1 MNAIS
6 SWSIRNPVPTIVLFL
21 SLSVAGV
28 YGFMQLRTN
37 NMPDIDLPTVTVTV
51 AQPGAAPSEMEV
63 QVSRV
68 IENAV
73 ATLEGVDD
81 VSTSISEG
89 SSVTTVEFT
98 LGTDPETATSDVRNA
113 VSGVQSSLPAAAQ
126 APVVA
131 KVNATGNSVLTFVV
145 EAPTMSPDAL
155 SWYIDNDVA
164 KVLLGIDGVS
174 KITRSGGVDRVIR
187 VELDPDR
194 LAALGISAGD
204 VSQTLASNN
213 VNQPG
218 GRANIGGQEQS
229 VRTLASATTVEALAD
244 TRIALNG
251 AGDVRLSDLGTVVD
265 SWEKPRQA
273 AFLDGR
279 QVVAFNVYRSV
290 GSSEIDVVKA
300 ARAAIA
306 DMGAR
311 TTTAKF
317 TEVTS
322 SSGFVQESYDAALE
336 ALWLGALL
344 AIGVVWLFLRDI
356 RATLVSAVAMP
367 LSLIPTFAVMAAFDI
382 SLNNITLLA
391 LSLVVGIL
399 VDDAIVEIENIVRH
413 MRQTGISA
421 YQAAIEAADEIG
433 LAVVAT
439 TATIVAVFLPVAF
452 MPGIPGKFFF
462 SFAVAVC
469 VSVLFSL
476 LVARMLTP
484 LMGAYL
490 VRAGG
495 HDEDDTPAWVPTYLW
510 LLRKALDHRWI
521 TLLAGIAFFAGSMML
536 ATRLPTEFMAAAD
549 RGRSMIS
556 VELQPGSTI
565 EQTTAAVQDITKRL
579 EKEQPAVDSVFA
591 TIGTAASSGRGPNQ
605 GSSSAEV
612 RTATVTVNLK
622 PLTERTMSQQQFE
635 AEASPKLNG
644 VPGARIQFGADG
656 FSGAKV
662 SITLVGD
669 NGQAL
674 EKASDAL
681 IDGMKSV
688 PGLINPTSTAA
699 TTKPELIVRPDS
711 AKAAELGVTPT
722 EIAATVKIATIGDT
736 DTSLAKFSLGDR
748 QVSIVVTLPDGAIDD
763 PAKLAI
769 LPLTGSK
776 GTVPLGAVAAIG
788 FDAGP
793 NSITR
798 VDRSRSATV
807 EADLSGLTLGQAT
820 SAIRALPAMQNLP
833 AGVHELARGD
843 AQRMQELF
851 SGFATAIAAG
861 IILMYLTLVLLF
873 RSFVQPVTILVALP
887 LSVGGALGF
896 LLVTGKALGISP
908 LIGILM
914 LMGIAAKN
922 SILLVEYAL
931 VAEKERGMS
940 RCEALLDAAR
950 KRARP
955 IVMTSIAMG
964 AGMLPIA
971 LGIGADAETRAPMA
985 IAVIGGLISS
995 TLLSLVY
1002 VPVVYTFMDDVQR
1015 FFARHLG
1022 KLLVEGPRTDRR
1034 AVTAIPGKVSDNAHP
1049 V

>member
-21 SLSVAGV
+21 SLTIAGLW
-28 YGFMQLRTN
+28 GFSHLRTN

-51 AQPGAAPSEMEV
+51 SQPGAAPSEMEV
-63 QVSRV
+63 QVARV
-68 IENAV
+68 IENTV

-81 VSTSISEG
+81 VSTSIGEG

-98 LGTDPETATSDVRNA
+98 LGTDPETATNDVRNA
-113 VSGVQSSLPAAAQ
+113 VSQVQSSLPAAAE

-145 EAPTMSPDAL
+145 EAPTLSPDAL

-164 KVLLGIDGVS
+164 KVLLGVDGVS
-174 KITRSGGVDRVIR
+174 KVTRSGGVDRVIR
-187 VELDPDR
+187 VALDPDR

-218 GRANIGGQEQS
+218 GRTTIGGQEQS

-244 TRIALNG
+244 TRIALGG
-251 AGDVRLSDLGTVVD
+251 AGDVRLRDLGTVTD

-273 AFLDGR
+273 AYFDGR
-279 QVVAFNVYRSV
+279 QVVAFNIYRSV

-306 DMGAR
+306 QMGVG
-311 TTTAKF
+311 TTIAKF

-344 AIGVVWLFLRDI
+344 AVGVVWLFLRDI

-367 LSLIPTFAVMAAFDI
+367 LSLIPTFAVMVAFDI

-413 MRQTGISA
+413 MRQTGASA

-439 TATIVAVFLPVAF
+439 TATIVAVFVPVAF

-495 HDEDDTPAWVPTYLW
+495 HDEDDMPRWVPTYLW

-521 TLLAGIAFFAGSMML
+521 TLAAGITFFAGSMLL
-536 ATRLPTEFMAAAD
+536 ATKLPTEFMAAAD

-565 EQTTAAVQDITKRL
+565 EQTTAVMQDITSRL
-579 EKEQPAVDSVFA
+579 KDEPAVDSIFA
-591 TIGTAASSGRGPNQ
+591 TIGTAASSGGGPNQ

-612 RTATVTVNLK
+612 RTANITVNLK
-622 PLTERTMSQQQFE
+622 PRAERAMSQQQFE
-635 AEASPKLNG
+635 AEASPKLNE

-656 FSGAKV
+656 FAGAKV
-662 SITLVGD
+662 AITLVADDGA
-669 NGQAL
+669 AL
-674 EKASDAL
+674 EKASTAL
-681 IDGMKSV
+681 IEQMKTV
-688 PGLINPTSTAA
+688 PGLINPKSTAA

-711 AKAAELGVTPT
+711 ARAAALGVTPT
-722 EIAATVKIATIGDT
+722 EIASTVKIATIGDT
-736 DTSLAKFSLGDR
+736 DTSLAKFNLGDR
-748 QVSIVVTLPDGAIDD
+748 QVSIMVTLPDGAIDD
-763 PAKLAI
+763 PAKLAV

-776 GTVPLGAVAAIG
+776 GTVPLGAVADIG
-788 FDAGP
+788 FNAGP

-798 VDRSRSATV
+798 VGRSRSATI

-820 SAIRALPAMQNLP
+820 SAIRALPVMRDLP
-833 AGVHELARGD
+833 VGVHELSRGD
-843 AQRMQELF
+843 AARMQELF

-861 IILMYLTLVLLF
+861 ILLMYLTLVLLF
-873 RSFVQPVTILVALP
+873 RGFVQPVTILVALP

-896 LLVTGKALGISP
+896 MLITGKALGISP

-931 VAEKERGMS
+931 VAEKERRMS
-940 RCEALLDAAR
+940 RFEALLDAAR

-964 AGMLPIA
+964 VGMLPIA

-995 TLLSLVY
+995 TVLSLVY
-1002 VPVVYTFMDDVQR
+1002 VPVVYTFMDDLQR
-1015 FFARHLG
+1015 FLGRHLSR
-1022 KLLVEGPRTDRR
+1022 LLVERSDADRQ
-1034 AVTAIPGKVSDNAHP
+1034 AATATPAKDPDHAYP

>member
-21 SLSVAGV
+21 SLTIAGL
-28 YGFMQLRTN
+28 YGFMHLRTN

-51 AQPGAAPSEMEV
+51 SQPGAAPSEMEV
-63 QVSRV
+63 QVAQV

-73 ATLEGVDD
+73 ASLDGVDD
-81 VSTSISEG
+81 VSTSLSEG
-89 SSVTTVEFT
+89 SSVTTVEFK
-98 LGTDPETATSDVRNA
+98 LGTDPETAANDVRNA
-113 VSGVQSSLPAAAQ
+113 VSGVEASLPAAAQ
-126 APVVA
+126 SPVVA
-131 KVNATGNSVLTFVV
+131 KVNATGNSVLTYVV
-145 EAPTMSPDAL
+145 EAPTMSPDTL

-164 KVLLGIDGVS
+164 KAMLGVDGVS

-194 LAALGISAGD
+194 LAALGISAGN
-204 VSQTLASNN
+204 VSQTLAANN

-218 GRANIGGQEQS
+218 GRTTIGGQEQS
-229 VRTLASATTVEALAD
+229 VRTLASAATVEALAD
-244 TRIALNG
+244 TRIALTG
-251 AGDVRLSDLGTVVD
+251 AGDVKLSDLGKVVD
-265 SWEKPRQA
+265 SWEKPRQTA
-273 AFLDGR
+273 YLDGR

-300 ARAAIA
+300 ARAAI
-306 DMGAR
+306 DEMGAR
-311 TTTAKF
+311 TSTVKF

-344 AIGVVWLFLRDI
+344 AVGVVWLFLRDI

-413 MRQTGISA
+413 MRQTGASA

-495 HDEDDTPAWVPTYLW
+495 HSEEDMPAWVPSYLW
-510 LLRKALDHRWI
+510 LLRTALRHRWV
-521 TLLAGIAFFAGSMML
+521 TLLAGIAFFAFSMLL
-536 ATRLPTEFMAAAD
+536 ATKLPTEFMAATD

-565 EQTTAAVQDITKRL
+565 EQTTDVVQDITRRL
-579 EKEQPAVDSVFA
+579 AGEPAVDSIFA
-591 TIGTAASSGRGPNQ
+591 TIGTAAASGGGPNR
-605 GSSSAEV
+605 GSTSAEV
-612 RTATVTVNLK
+612 RSANVTVNLK
-622 PLTERTMSQQQFE
+622 PRGERAQSQQQFE
-635 AEASPKLNG
+635 AATSPRLNDI
-644 VPGARIQFGADG
+644 PGARIQFGADG
-656 FSGAKV
+656 FAGAKV
-662 SITLVGD
+662 AITLIGD
-669 NGQAL
+669 NGDAL
-674 EKASDAL
+674 QRASDAL
-681 IDGMKSV
+681 IDQMKSV

-711 AKAAELGVTPT
+711 ARAAALGVTPT
-722 EIAATVKIATIGDT
+722 DIAATVKIATIGDT
-736 DTSLAKFSLGDR
+736 DTSLAKFNLGDR
-748 QVSIVVTLPDGAIDD
+748 QVSVVVTLPDGAIDD
-763 PAKLAI
+763 PAKLAV
-769 LPLTGSK
+769 LPLAGSK
-776 GTVPLGAVAAIG
+776 GTVPLGAVADIG
-788 FDAGP
+788 FSAGP

-798 VDRSRSATV
+798 VERSRSATV
-807 EADLSGLTLGQAT
+807 EADLSGLTLGEAT
-820 SAIRALPAMQNLP
+820 TAIRALPIIQALP

-851 SGFATAIAAG
+851 TGFATAIVAG
-861 IILMYLTLVLLF
+861 ILLMYLTLVLLF

-896 LLVTGKALGISP
+896 MLITGKALGMSP

-931 VAEKERGMS
+931 VAEKERRMS
-940 RCEALLDAAR
+940 RFEALLDAAR

-985 IAVIGGLISS
+985 IAVIGGLVSS
-995 TLLSLVY
+995 TVLSLVY
-1002 VPVVYTFMDDVQR
+1002 VPVVYTFMDDIQR
-1015 FFARHLG
+1015 FLG
-1022 KLLVEGPRTDRR
+1022 RYLGRLLVERTDAGTQAANTTPVRD
-1034 AVTAIPGKVSDNAHP
+1034 PGHAHP
-1049 V
+1049 A

>member
-21 SLSVAGV
+21 SLTIAGL

-51 AQPGAAPSEMEV
+51 SQPGAAPSEMEV
-63 QVSRV
+63 QVARV
-68 IENAV
+68 IENTV

-98 LGTDPETATSDVRNA
+98 LGTDPETAANDVRNA
-113 VSGVQSSLPAAAQ
+113 VSEVQSSLPAAAES
-126 APVVA
+126 PVVA
-131 KVNATGNSVLTFVV
+131 KVNATGNSVLTYVV
-145 EAPTMSPDAL
+145 EAPAMSPDAL

-164 KVLLGIDGVS
+164 KALLGVDGVS

-218 GRANIGGQEQS
+218 GRTTVGGQEQS
-229 VRTLASATTVEALAD
+229 VRTLASAGTVEALAD
-244 TRIALNG
+244 TRIALSG
-251 AGDVRLSDLGTVVD
+251 AGDVKLSDLGRVVD

-273 AFLDGR
+273 AYLDGR

-306 DMGAR
+306 RMGAR
-311 TTTAKF
+311 TSAAKF

-344 AIGVVWLFLRDI
+344 AVGVVWLFLRDI

-367 LSLIPTFAVMAAFDI
+367 LSLIPTFAVMAAFNI

-413 MRQTGISA
+413 MRQTGASA
-421 YQAAIEAADEIG
+421 YRAAIEAADEIG

-495 HDEDDTPAWVPTYLW
+495 HSEDDMPAWVPTYLK

-521 TLLAGIAFFAGSMML
+521 TLAAGIAFFAFSMFL
-536 ATRLPTEFMAAAD
+536 ATKLPTEFMAATD

-565 EQTTAAVQDITKRL
+565 EQTSAVVLDITKRL
-579 EKEQPAVDSVFA
+579 KGEPAVDSVFA
-591 TIGTAASSGRGPNQ
+591 TIGTAASSGGGPNR
-605 GSSSAEV
+605 GSTSAEV
-612 RTATVTVNLK
+612 RRANVTVNLK
-622 PLTERTMSQQQFE
+622 PRGERSISQQQFE
-635 AEASPKLNG
+635 AQASPKLNDI
-644 VPGARIQFGADG
+644 PSARIQFGADG
-656 FSGAKV
+656 FAGAKV
-662 SITLVGD
+662 AITLVGD
-669 NGQAL
+669 DGRAL

-681 IDGMKSV
+681 IEQMKSV

-711 AKAAELGVTPT
+711 ARAAALGVTPT
-722 EIAATVKIATIGDT
+722 EIASTVKIATIGDT
-736 DTSLAKFSLGDR
+736 DTSLAKFNLGDR
-748 QVSIVVTLPDGAIDD
+748 QVSVVVTLPDGAIDE
-763 PAKLAI
+763 PAKLAV
-769 LPLTGSK
+769 LPLVGGK
-776 GTVPLGAVAAIG
+776 GTVPLGAVADIG
-788 FDAGP
+788 FNAGP

-798 VDRSRSATV
+798 VERSRSATI

-820 SAIRALPAMQNLP
+820 SAIRALPVMRDLP
-833 AGVHELARGD
+833 AGVQELSRGD
-843 AQRMQELF
+843 AARMQELF

-861 IILMYLTLVLLF
+861 ILLMYLTLVLLF
-873 RSFVQPVTILVALP
+873 RGFVQPVTILVALP
-887 LSVGGALGF
+887 LSIGGALGF
-896 LLVTGKALGISP
+896 MLIAGKALGISP

-931 VAEKERGMS
+931 VAQKERGMS
-940 RCEALLDAAR
+940 RFEALLDAAR

-964 AGMLPIA
+964 VGMLPIA

-995 TLLSLVY
+995 TVLSLVY
-1002 VPVVYTFMDDVQR
+1002 VPVVYTFMDDMQR
-1015 FFARHLG
+1015 FLGRHLG
-1022 KLLVEGPRTDRR
+1022 RLLVERSDADRQ
-1034 AVTAIPGKVSDNAHP
+1034 AATATPAKDPDHAYP

>member
-21 SLSVAGV
+21 SLTIAGL

-51 AQPGAAPSEMEV
+51 SQPGAAPSEMEV
-63 QVSRV
+63 QVARV

-98 LGTDPETATSDVRNA
+98 LGIDPETAANDVRNA
-113 VSGVQSSLPAAAQ
+113 VSEVQSSLPAAAQ
-126 APVVA
+126 SPVVA
-131 KVNATGNSVLTFVV
+131 KMNATGNSVLTYVV
-145 EAPTMSPDAL
+145 EAPSMSPDAL

-164 KVLLGIDGVS
+164 KALLGVDGVS

-218 GRANIGGQEQS
+218 GRTSVGGQEQS
-229 VRTLASATTVEALAD
+229 VRTLASAGSVEALAD
-244 TRIALNG
+244 TDIALNG
-251 AGDVRLSDLGTVVD
+251 AGGVKLSDLGSVVD

-273 AFLDGR
+273 AYLDGR

-306 DMGAR
+306 DIGAK
-311 TTTAKF
+311 TDTAKF

-322 SSGFVQESYDAALE
+322 SSGFVQESYDAAFE

-413 MRQTGISA
+413 MRQTGASA
-421 YQAAIEAADEIG
+421 YHAAIEAADEIG

-439 TATIVAVFLPVAF
+439 TATIIAVFLPVAF

-495 HDEDDTPAWVPTYLW
+495 HSEDDLPAWVPTYLW

-521 TLLAGIAFFAGSMML
+521 TLVAGIAFFAGSIGL
-536 ATRLPTEFMAAAD
+536 ATKLPTEFMAATD

-565 EQTTAAVQDITKRL
+565 EQTTAVVQDITRRL
-579 EKEQPAVDSVFA
+579 KAEPAVDSIFA
-591 TIGTAASSGRGPNQ
+591 TIGTAASSGGGPNR
-605 GSSSAEV
+605 GSTSAEV
-612 RTATVTVNLK
+612 RSANVTVNLK
-622 PLTERTMSQQQFE
+622 PRGERSVSQQQFE
-635 AEASPKLNG
+635 AEASPKLNDI
-644 VPGARIQFGADG
+644 PGGRIQFGADG
-656 FSGAKV
+656 FAGAKV
-662 SITLVGD
+662 AITLVGD
-669 NGQAL
+669 DGEAL
-674 EKASDAL
+674 QKASDAL
-681 IDGMKSV
+681 VDGMKSV
-688 PGLINPTSTAA
+688 PGLINPKSTAA

-711 AKAAELGVTPT
+711 ARAAELGVTPT

-736 DTSLAKFSLGDR
+736 DTSLAKFNLGDR
-748 QVSIVVTLPDGAIDD
+748 QVAIVVTLPDGAIDD
-763 PAKLAI
+763 PAKLAV
-769 LPLTGSK
+769 LPLIGSK
-776 GTVPLGAVAAIG
+776 GTVPLGAVADIG
-788 FDAGP
+788 FNAGP

-798 VDRSRSATV
+798 VGRSRSATV
-807 EADLSGLTLGQAT
+807 EADLSGLTLGQGTA
-820 SAIRALPAMQNLP
+820 SIHALPAMRNLP
-833 AGVHELARGD
+833 AGVQELARGD

-861 IILMYLTLVLLF
+861 ILLMYLTLVLLF
-873 RSFVQPVTILVALP
+873 RGFVQPVTILVALP
-887 LSVGGALGF
+887 LSIGGALGF
-896 LLVTGKALGISP
+896 MLMTGKALGISP

-940 RCEALLDAAR
+940 RLDALLDAAR

-995 TLLSLVY
+995 TVLSLVY
-1002 VPVVYTFMDDVQR
+1002 VPVVYTFMDDIQR
-1015 FFARHLG
+1015 FLGRHLAR
-1022 KLLVEGPRTDRR
+1022 LLVERSDPDSQ
-1034 AVTAIPGKVSDNAHP
+1034 TATATPAKDHPGHVYP

>member
-21 SLSVAGV
+21 SLTIAGL

-51 AQPGAAPSEMEV
+51 SQPGAAPSEMEV
-63 QVSRV
+63 QVARV
-68 IENAV
+68 VENAV

-98 LGTDPETATSDVRNA
+98 LGIDPETAANDVRNA
-113 VSGVQSSLPAAAQ
+113 VSEVQSSLPAAAQ
-126 APVVA
+126 SPVVA
-131 KVNATGNSVLTFVV
+131 KMSATGNSVLTYVV
-145 EAPTMSPDAL
+145 EAPSMSPDAL
-155 SWYIDNDVA
+155 SWYVDNDVA
-164 KVLLGIDGVS
+164 KALLGVDGVS

-194 LAALGISAGD
+194 LASLGISAGD

-213 VNQPG
+213 VNLPG
-218 GRANIGGQEQS
+218 GRTSVGGQEQS
-229 VRTLASATTVEALAD
+229 VRTLASAGTVEALAD
-244 TRIALNG
+244 TRIALSG
-251 AGDVRLSDLGTVVD
+251 AGGVKLSDLGRVVD

-273 AFLDGR
+273 AYLDGR

-306 DMGAR
+306 GIGAK
-311 TTTAKF
+311 TDTAKF

-322 SSGFVQESYDAALE
+322 SSSFVQESYDAAFE

-367 LSLIPTFAVMAAFDI
+367 LSLTPTFAVMAAFDI

-413 MRQTGISA
+413 MRQTGASA

-469 VSVLFSL
+469 VSVMFSL

-495 HDEDDTPAWVPTYLW
+495 HSEDDLPGWVPTYLW

-521 TLLAGIAFFAGSMML
+521 TLVAGIAFFAGSIGL
-536 ATRLPTEFMAAAD
+536 ATKLPTEFMAATD

-565 EQTTAAVQDITKRL
+565 EQTTAVVQDITKRL
-579 EKEQPAVDSVFA
+579 KDEPAVDSIFA
-591 TIGTAASSGRGPNQ
+591 TIGTAAASGGGPNR
-605 GSSSAEV
+605 GSTSAEV
-612 RTATVTVNLK
+612 RTANVTVNLK
-622 PLTERTMSQQQFE
+622 PRGERSVSQQQFE
-635 AEASPKLNG
+635 AEAFPKLNDI
-644 VPGARIQFGADG
+644 PGARIQFGADG
-656 FSGAKV
+656 FAGAKV
-662 SITLVGD
+662 AITLVGD
-669 NGQAL
+669 DGEAL
-674 EKASDAL
+674 QKASDAL
-681 IDGMKSV
+681 IDDMKSV
-688 PGLINPTSTAA
+688 PGLINPKSTAA

-711 AKAAELGVTPT
+711 ARAAELGVTPT

-736 DTSLAKFSLGDR
+736 DTSLAKFNLGDR
-748 QVSIVVTLPDGAIDD
+748 QVAIVVTLPDGAIDD
-763 PAKLAI
+763 PAKLAV
-769 LPLTGSK
+769 LPLIGSK
-776 GTVPLGAVAAIG
+776 GTVPLGAVADIG
-788 FDAGP
+788 FNAGP

-798 VDRSRSATV
+798 VGRSRSATV

-820 SAIRALPAMQNLP
+820 EAIHALPAMRNLP
-833 AGVHELARGD
+833 AGVQELARGD

-861 IILMYLTLVLLF
+861 ILLMYLTLVLLF
-873 RSFVQPVTILVALP
+873 RGFVQPVTILVALP
-887 LSVGGALGF
+887 LSIGGALGF
-896 LLVTGKALGISP
+896 MLVTGKALGISP

-931 VAEKERGMS
+931 VAQKERGMG
-940 RCEALLDAAR
+940 RFDALLDAAR

-995 TLLSLVY
+995 TVLSLVY

-1015 FFARHLG
+1015 FLGRHLAR
-1022 KLLVEGPRTDRR
+1022 LLVKRSDLDSP
-1034 AVTAIPGKVSDNAHP
+1034 TASATPAKDQPGHVYP
-1049 V
+1049 L

>member
-21 SLSVAGV
+21 SLTIAGL

-51 AQPGAAPSEMEV
+51 TQTGAAPSEMEV
-63 QVSRV
+63 QVAQV

-73 ATLEGVDD
+73 ASLDD
-81 VSTSISEG
+81 VSTALNEG
-89 SSVTTVEFT
+89 SSVTSVEFT
-98 LGTDPETATSDVRNA
+98 LDTDPETATNDVRNA
-113 VSGVQSSLPAAAQ
+113 VSSVQSSLPAAATT
-126 APVVA
+126 PVVT
-131 KVNATGNSVLTFVV
+131 KVNASGNSVLTYVV
-145 EAPTMSPDAL
+145 EAPAMSPDAL

-164 KVLLGIDGVS
+164 KAMLGVDGVS

-204 VSQTLASNN
+204 VSQTLAAIN

-218 GRANIGGQEQS
+218 GRTTIGSQEQS
-229 VRTLASATTVEALAD
+229 VRTLASAQTVEALAD
-244 TRIALNG
+244 THIALAG
-251 AGDVRLSDLGTVVD
+251 AGDVKLSDLGTVVD

-273 AFLDGR
+273 AYLDGK
-279 QVVAFNVYRSV
+279 QVVAFNIYRSV
-290 GSSEIDVVKA
+290 CSSEIDVVKA
-300 ARAAIA
+300 ARGAIA
-306 DMGAR
+306 EMGTKTVA
-311 TTTAKF
+311 AKF

-322 SSGFVQESYDAALE
+322 SSGFVQESYDAAFE

-413 MRQTGISA
+413 MRQTGASA

-495 HDEDDTPAWVPTYLW
+495 HSEEDTPAWVPTYLW
-510 LLRKALDHRWI
+510 LLRMSLDHRWI
-521 TLLAGIAFFAGSMML
+521 TLVAGIAFFAGSMAL
-536 ATRLPTEFMAAAD
+536 ATQLPTEFMAATD

-565 EQTTAAVQDITKRL
+565 EQTTAVVQDITRRL
-579 EKEQPAVDSVFA
+579 EGEPAVDSIFA
-591 TIGTAASSGRGPNQ
+591 TIGTAAESGGGPTRG
-605 GSSSAEV
+605 STSAEV
-612 RTATVTVNLK
+612 RSANVTVNLK
-622 PLTERTMSQQQFE
+622 PRDERTVSQQEFE
-635 AEASPKLNG
+635 AAVSPKLNDIA
-644 VPGARIQFGADG
+644 GARIQFGADG

-669 NGQAL
+669 NGDAL
-674 EKASDAL
+674 QQTSDAL
-681 IDGMKSV
+681 IDQMKSV
-688 PGLINPTSTAA
+688 PGLSNPTSTAA

-711 AKAAELGVTPT
+711 AKAAELGITPT
-722 EIAATVKIATIGDT
+722 EIAETVKIATVGDT
-736 DTSLAKFSLGDR
+736 DTSLPKFNLGDR

-763 PAKLAI
+763 PSKLAI

-776 GTVPLGAVAAIG
+776 GTVPLAAIADIS
-788 FDAGP
+788 FSAGP
-793 NSITR
+793 NSIAR

-807 EADLSGLTLGQAT
+807 EADLSGITLGEAT
-820 SAIRALPAMQNLP
+820 TAIRALPAMQNLP
-833 AGVHELARGD
+833 EGVHELARGD
-843 AQRMQELF
+843 AARMQELF

-861 IILMYLTLVLLF
+861 ILLMYLTLVLLF

-896 LLVTGKALGISP
+896 MLITGKALGISP
-908 LIGILM
+908 LIGLLM

-931 VAEKERGMS
+931 IAERERGMS
-940 RCEALLDAAR
+940 RFEALIDAAR

-985 IAVIGGLISS
+985 IAVIGGLLSS
-995 TLLSLVY
+995 TVLSLIY
-1002 VPVVYTFMDDVQR
+1002 VPVVYTFMDDIQR
-1015 FFARHLG
+1015 LLSRHLR
-1022 KLLVEGPRTDRR
+1022 KLLVERSDAEAATELPSARTE
-1034 AVTAIPGKVSDNAHP
+1034 KV
-1049 V
+1049 

>member
-21 SLSVAGV
+21 SLTIAGL

-51 AQPGAAPSEMEV
+51 SQSGAAPSEMEV
-63 QVSRV
+63 QVARV
-68 IENAV
+68 IENTV
-73 ATLEGVDD
+73 ASLEGVDD

-89 SSVTTVEFT
+89 SSTTTIQFT
-98 LGTDPETATSDVRNA
+98 LDTDPETATNDVRNA
-113 VSGVQSSLPAAAQ
+113 VSTVQSSLPAGATE
-126 APVVA
+126 PVVS
-131 KVNATGNSVLTFVV
+131 KVNASGSSVLTLVV
-145 EAPTMSPDAL
+145 DAPAMSPDAL
-155 SWYIDNDVA
+155 SWYVDNDVA
-164 KVLLGIDGVS
+164 KALLGVDGVS

-204 VSQTLASNN
+204 VSQTLASIN

-218 GRANIGGQEQS
+218 GRTTVGSQEQS
-229 VRTLASATTVEALAD
+229 VRTLGSVSTVEALAD
-244 TRIALNG
+244 TRIPLTTGGN
-251 AGDVRLSDLGTVVD
+251 VRLADLGKVTD

-273 AFLDGR
+273 AYLGGKE
-279 QVVAFNVYRSV
+279 VVAFNIYRSV
-290 GSSEIDVVKA
+290 GSSEVDVVKA
-300 ARAAIA
+300 ARASIA
-306 DMGAR
+306 EIGSANPSV
-311 TTTAKF
+311 KF

-322 SSGFVQESYDAALE
+322 SSDFVLESYDAAFE

-344 AIGVVWLFLRDI
+344 AVGVVWLFLRDI

-367 LSLIPTFAVMAAFDI
+367 LSLIPTFAVMALFDI

-413 MRQTGISA
+413 MRETGQSA
-421 YQAAIEAADEIG
+421 YQAALEAADEIG

-452 MPGIPGKFFF
+452 MPGIPGKIFF

-476 LVARMLTP
+476 LVARTLTP

-495 HDEDDTPAWVPTYLW
+495 HSEDDTPAWVPTYIW
-510 LLRKALDHRWI
+510 LLRAALSHRWI
-521 TLLAGIAFFAGSMML
+521 TLIAGIAFFVGSMSL
-536 ATRLPTEFMAAAD
+536 ATQLPTEFMAATD

-565 EQTTAAVQDITKRL
+565 EQTTAVVKEITKRL
-579 EKEQPAVDSVFA
+579 ESEPAIESIFA
-591 TIGTAASSGRGPNQ
+591 TVGTAAESGGGPNRS
-605 GSSSAEV
+605 SSSAEV
-612 RTATVTVNLK
+612 RSANVTVNLK
-622 PLTERTMSQQQFE
+622 PRDERNVSQQQFE
-635 AEASPKLNG
+635 AEASPKLNDI
-644 VPGARIQFGADG
+644 PGARIQFGADG
-656 FSGAKV
+656 SSGAKV

-669 NGQAL
+669 NGDVLQ
-674 EKASDAL
+674 KTSDTL
-681 IDGMKSV
+681 IDQMKSV
-688 PGLINPTSTAA
+688 PGLMNPTSTAA
-699 TTKPELIVRPDS
+699 ATKPELIVRPDD
-711 AKAAELGVTPT
+711 ARIAELGITAT
-722 EIAATVKIATIGDT
+722 EIAQTVKIATIGDT
-736 DTSLAKFSLGDR
+736 DTSLPKFNLGDR

-763 PAKLAI
+763 PAKLAM
-769 LPLTGSK
+769 LPLTGTK
-776 GTVPLGAVAAIG
+776 GSVPLGSVADIS
-788 FDAGP
+788 FNAGP

-798 VDRSRSATV
+798 VDRSRSATI
-807 EADLSGLTLGQAT
+807 EADLSGITLGEAT
-820 SAIRALPAMQNLP
+820 TAIRALPVMQSLP
-833 AGVHELARGD
+833 EGIHELARGD
-843 AQRMQELF
+843 AARMQELF
-851 SGFATAIAAG
+851 TGFATAIVAG
-861 IILMYLTLVLLF
+861 ILLMYLTLVLLF

-896 LLVTGKALGISP
+896 LLIAGKALGLSA
-908 LIGILM
+908 LIGLLM

-931 VAEKERGMS
+931 IAEKERGMN
-940 RCEALLDAAR
+940 RIEALLDAAR

-985 IAVIGGLISS
+985 IAVVGGLLSS
-995 TLLSLVY
+995 TVLSLVY
-1002 VPVVYTFMDDVQR
+1002 VPVVYTFMDDIQR
-1015 FFARHLG
+1015 FLGRHLG
-1022 KLLVEGPRTDRR
+1022 KLLVEK
-1034 AVTAIPGKVSDNAHP
+1034 PGEP
-1049 V
+1049 VEGHS

>member
-63 QVSRV
+63 QVARV

-98 LGTDPETATSDVRNA
+98 LGTDPETATNDVRNA

-126 APVVA
+126 TPVVA

-164 KVLLGIDGVS
+164 KVLLGVDGVS

-218 GRANIGGQEQS
+218 GRANIGRQEQS
-229 VRTLASATTVEALAD
+229 VRTLASAMTIEALAD
-244 TRIALNG
+244 TRIALSG
-251 AGDVRLSDLGTVVD
+251 AGNVKLSDLGTVVD

-273 AFLDGR
+273 AYLDGR

-306 DMGAR
+306 DTGAK
-311 TTTAKF
+311 TTAAKF

-322 SSGFVQESYDAALE
+322 SSGFVQESYDAAFE

-413 MRQTGISA
+413 MRQTGVSA

-495 HDEDDTPAWVPTYLW
+495 HDEDDLPAWVPTYLW
-510 LLRKALDHRWI
+510 LLRKALHYRWI
-521 TLLAGIAFFAGSMML
+521 TLLAGIAFFAGSMLL

-565 EQTTAAVQDITKRL
+565 EQTTAVVQDITRRL
-579 EKEQPAVDSVFA
+579 QKEPAVDSVFA
-591 TIGTAASSGRGPNQ
+591 TIGTAASSGGGPNQ
-605 GSSSAEV
+605 SSSSAEV

-622 PLTERTMSQQQFE
+622 PRAERTMSQQQFE
-635 AEASPKLNG
+635 AEVSPKLNDI
-644 VPGARIQFGADG
+644 PGARIQFGADG

-669 NGQAL
+669 NGDAL
-674 EKASDAL
+674 QKTSDAL
-681 IDGMKSV
+681 IDQMNSV
-688 PGLINPTSTAA
+688 PGLGNPTSTAA

-711 AKAAELGVTPT
+711 AKAAELGITPT
-722 EIAATVKIATIGDT
+722 EIAETVKIATVGDT
-736 DTSLAKFSLGDR
+736 DTSLPKFNLGDR

-763 PAKLAI
+763 PSKLAI
-769 LPLTGSK
+769 LPLTGTK
-776 GTVPLGAVAAIG
+776 GTVPLAAIADIS
-788 FDAGP
+788 FSAGP
-793 NSITR
+793 NSIAR

-807 EADLSGLTLGQAT
+807 EADLSGITLGEAT
-820 SAIRALPAMQNLP
+820 TAIRALPAMQNLP
-833 AGVHELARGD
+833 EGVHELARGD
-843 AQRMQELF
+843 AARMQELF

-861 IILMYLTLVLLF
+861 ILLMYLTLVLLF

-896 LLVTGKALGISP
+896 MLITGKALGLSP

-940 RCEALLDAAR
+940 RFQALLDAAR

-1002 VPVVYTFMDDVQR
+1002 VPVVYTFMDDIQR
-1015 FFARHLG
+1015 FLGRQLAR
-1022 KLLVEGPRTDRR
+1022 LLVERSDAGSQAASVISGKD
-1034 AVTAIPGKVSDNAHP
+1034 PGHAHP

>member
-63 QVSRV
+63 QVARV

-73 ATLEGVDD
+73 ATLEAVDD

-98 LGTDPETATSDVRNA
+98 LGTDPETATNDVRNA

-126 APVVA
+126 TPVVA

-164 KVLLGIDGVS
+164 KVLLGVDGVS

-244 TRIALNG
+244 TRIALSG
-251 AGDVRLSDLGTVVD
+251 AGDVKLSDLGTVVD

-273 AFLDGR
+273 AYLDGR

-306 DMGAR
+306 EMGAK
-311 TTTAKF
+311 TTQARF
-317 TEVTS
+317 TEITS
-322 SSGFVQESYDAALE
+322 SSGFVQESYDAAFE

-510 LLRKALDHRWI
+510 LLRNALDYRWI
-521 TLLAGIAFFAGSMML
+521 TLLAGIAFFAGSMLL

-565 EQTTAAVQDITKRL
+565 EQTTAVVQDITRRL
-579 EKEQPAVDSVFA
+579 EKEPAVDSVFA
-591 TIGTAASSGRGPNQ
+591 TIGTAASSGGGPNQ
-605 GSSSAEV
+605 SSSSGEV
-612 RTATVTVNLK
+612 RTATVTVNLR
-622 PLTERTMSQQQFE
+622 PRGERRISQQQFE
-635 AEASPKLNG
+635 AEASPRLNDI
-644 VPGARIQFGADG
+644 PGARIQFGADG
-656 FSGAKV
+656 FAGAKV

-669 NGQAL
+669 DGAAL
-674 EKASDAL
+674 ERASNAL

-688 PGLINPTSTAA
+688 RGLINPTSTAA
-699 TTKPELIVRPDS
+699 ATKPELIVRPDS

-736 DTSLAKFSLGDR
+736 DTSLAKFNLGDR
-748 QVSIVVTLPDGAIDD
+748 QVSIVVTVPDGAIDD
-763 PAKLAI
+763 PAKLAM
-769 LPLTGSK
+769 LPLTGSR
-776 GTVPLGAVAAIG
+776 GTVPLGAVADIG
-788 FDAGP
+788 FNAGP

-798 VDRSRSATV
+798 VERSRSATV

-820 SAIRALPAMQNLP
+820 TAIRALPIMKSLP

-896 LLVTGKALGISP
+896 LLITGKALGISP

-931 VAEKERGMS
+931 VAEKEHGMS
-940 RCEALLDAAR
+940 RFEALLDAAR

-985 IAVIGGLISS
+985 IAVIGGLLSS
-995 TLLSLVY
+995 TVLSLVY
-1002 VPVVYTFMDDVQR
+1002 VPVVYTFMDDIQR
-1015 FFARHLG
+1015 FLARHLR
-1022 KLLVEGPRTDRR
+1022 KLLVEAPGATDQ
-1034 AVTAIPGKVSDNAHP
+1034 ASAATPVKETVNAYP
-1049 V
+1049 A

>member
-21 SLSVAGV
+21 SLTIAGL

-51 AQPGAAPSEMEV
+51 SQSGAAPSEMEV
-63 QVSRV
+63 QVARV
-68 IENAV
+68 IENTV
-73 ATLEGVDD
+73 ASLEGVDD

-89 SSVTTVEFT
+89 SSTTTIQFT
-98 LGTDPETATSDVRNA
+98 LDTDPETATNDVRNA
-113 VSGVQSSLPAAAQ
+113 VSTVQSSLPAGATE
-126 APVVA
+126 PVVS
-131 KVNATGNSVLTFVV
+131 KVNASGSSVLTLVV
-145 EAPTMSPDAL
+145 DAPAMSPDAL
-155 SWYIDNDVA
+155 SWYVDNDVA
-164 KVLLGIDGVS
+164 KALLGVDGVS

-187 VELDPDR
+187 VELDPGR

-204 VSQTLASNN
+204 VSQTLASIN

-218 GRANIGGQEQS
+218 GRTTIGSQEQS
-229 VRTLASATTVEALAD
+229 VRTLGSVSTVEALAD
-244 TRIALNG
+244 TRIPLTTGGN
-251 AGDVRLSDLGTVVD
+251 VRLADLGKVTD

-273 AFLDGR
+273 AYLGGKE
-279 QVVAFNVYRSV
+279 VVAFNIYRSV
-290 GSSEIDVVKA
+290 GSSEVDVVKA
-300 ARAAIA
+300 ARASIA
-306 DMGAR
+306 EIGSANPSV
-311 TTTAKF
+311 KF

-322 SSGFVQESYDAALE
+322 SSDFVLESYDAAFE

-344 AIGVVWLFLRDI
+344 AVGVVWLFLRDI

-367 LSLIPTFAVMAAFDI
+367 LSLIPTFAVMALFDI

-413 MRQTGISA
+413 MRETGQSA
-421 YQAAIEAADEIG
+421 YQAALEAADEIG

-452 MPGIPGKFFF
+452 MPGIPGKIFS

-476 LVARMLTP
+476 LVARTLTP

-495 HDEDDTPAWVPTYLW
+495 HSEDDTPAWVPTYIW
-510 LLRKALDHRWI
+510 LLRAALSHRWI
-521 TLLAGIAFFAGSMML
+521 TLIAGIAFFVGSMSL
-536 ATRLPTEFMAAAD
+536 ATQLPTEFMAATD

-565 EQTTAAVQDITKRL
+565 EQTTAVVKEITKRL
-579 EKEQPAVDSVFA
+579 ESEPAIESIFA
-591 TIGTAASSGRGPNQ
+591 TVGTAAESGGGPNRS
-605 GSSSAEV
+605 SSSAEV
-612 RTATVTVNLK
+612 RSANVTVNLK
-622 PLTERTMSQQQFE
+622 PRDERNVSQQQFE
-635 AEASPKLNG
+635 AEASPKLNDI
-644 VPGARIQFGADG
+644 PGARIQFGADG
-656 FSGAKV
+656 SSGAKV

-669 NGQAL
+669 NGDVLQ
-674 EKASDAL
+674 KTSDTL
-681 IDGMKSV
+681 IDQMKSV
-688 PGLINPTSTAA
+688 PGLMNPTSTAA
-699 TTKPELIVRPDS
+699 ATKPELIVRPDD
-711 AKAAELGVTPT
+711 ARIAELGITAT
-722 EIAATVKIATIGDT
+722 EIAQTVKIATIGDT
-736 DTSLAKFSLGDR
+736 DTSLPKFNLGDR

-763 PAKLAI
+763 PAKLAM
-769 LPLTGSK
+769 LPLTGTK
-776 GTVPLGAVAAIG
+776 GSVPLGSVADIS
-788 FDAGP
+788 FNAGP

-798 VDRSRSATV
+798 VDRSRSATI
-807 EADLSGLTLGQAT
+807 EADLSGITLGEAT
-820 SAIRALPAMQNLP
+820 AAIRALPVMQSLP
-833 AGVHELARGD
+833 DGIHELARGD
-843 AQRMQELF
+843 AARMQELF
-851 SGFATAIAAG
+851 TGFATAIVAG
-861 IILMYLTLVLLF
+861 ILLTYLTLVLLF

-896 LLVTGKALGISP
+896 LLIAGKALGLSA
-908 LIGILM
+908 LIGLLM

-931 VAEKERGMS
+931 IAEKERGMN
-940 RCEALLDAAR
+940 RIEALLDAAR

-985 IAVIGGLISS
+985 IAVVGGLLSS
-995 TLLSLVY
+995 TVLSLVY
-1002 VPVVYTFMDDVQR
+1002 VPVVYTFMDDIQR
-1015 FFARHLG
+1015 FLGRHLG
-1022 KLLVEGPRTDRR
+1022 KLLVEK
-1034 AVTAIPGKVSDNAHP
+1034 PGEP
-1049 V
+1049 VEGHS

>member
-6 SWSIRNPVPTIVLFL
+6 CWSIRNPVPTIVLFL
-21 SLSVAGV
+21 SLTIAGL

-51 AQPGAAPSEMEV
+51 TQTGAAPSEMEM
-63 QVSRV
+63 QVAQV

-73 ATLEGVDD
+73 ASLEGVDD

-98 LGTDPETATSDVRNA
+98 LDTDPETATNDVRNA
-113 VSGVQSSLPAAAQ
+113 VSSVQSSLPAAAT
-126 APVVA
+126 APVVT
-131 KVNATGNSVLTFVV
+131 KVNASGNSVLTYVV
-145 EAPTMSPDAL
+145 EAPAMSPDAL

-164 KVLLGIDGVS
+164 KAMLGVDGVS

-204 VSQTLASNN
+204 VSQTLAAIN

-218 GRANIGGQEQS
+218 GRATIGSQEQS
-229 VRTLASATTVEALAD
+229 VRTLASAQTVEALAD
-244 TRIALNG
+244 TRIALAG
-251 AGDVRLSDLGTVVD
+251 AGDVKLSDLGTVVD
-265 SWEKPRQA
+265 SWEKPRQTA
-273 AFLDGR
+273 YLDGK

-300 ARAAIA
+300 ARAVIA
-306 DMGAR
+306 EMGAKD
-311 TTTAKF
+311 TAAKF

-322 SSGFVQESYDAALE
+322 SSGFVRESYDAAFE

-382 SLNNITLLA
+382 SLNNVTLLA

-413 MRQTGISA
+413 MRQTGASA

-495 HDEDDTPAWVPTYLW
+495 HSEDDMPAWVPTYLW
-510 LLRKALDHRWI
+510 LLRKALDHRWM
-521 TLLAGIAFFAGSMML
+521 TLVAGIAFFAGSMVL
-536 ATRLPTEFMAAAD
+536 ATQLPTEFMAATD

-565 EQTTAAVQDITKRL
+565 EQTTAVVQDITKRL
-579 EKEQPAVDSVFA
+579 EGEPAVDSIFA
-591 TIGTAASSGRGPNQ
+591 TIGTAAESGGGPTRG
-605 GSSSAEV
+605 STSAEV
-612 RTATVTVNLK
+612 RSANVTVNLK
-622 PLTERTMSQQQFE
+622 PRDERTISQQEFE
-635 AEASPKLNG
+635 AEVSPKLNDI
-644 VPGARIQFGADG
+644 PGARIQFGADG
-656 FSGAKV
+656 LSGAKV

-669 NGQAL
+669 NGDAL
-674 EKASDAL
+674 QKTSGAL
-681 IDGMKSV
+681 IDQMNSV
-688 PGLINPTSTAA
+688 PGLGNPTSTAA

-711 AKAAELGVTPT
+711 AKAAELGITPT
-722 EIAATVKIATIGDT
+722 EIAETVKIATVGDT
-736 DTSLAKFSLGDR
+736 DTSLPKFNLGDR
-748 QVSIVVTLPDGAIDD
+748 QVSIVVTLPDRAIDD
-763 PAKLAI
+763 PSKLAV
-769 LPLTGSK
+769 LPLTGTK
-776 GTVPLGAVAAIG
+776 GTVPLAAIADIS
-788 FDAGP
+788 FSAGP
-793 NSITR
+793 NSIAR

-807 EADLSGLTLGQAT
+807 EADLSGITLGEAT
-820 SAIRALPAMQNLP
+820 TAIRALPAMQNLP
-833 AGVHELARGD
+833 EGVHELARGD
-843 AQRMQELF
+843 AARMQELF

-861 IILMYLTLVLLF
+861 ILLMYLTLVLLF

-896 LLVTGKALGISP
+896 MLITGKALGLSP

-940 RCEALLDAAR
+940 RFEALLDAAR

-1002 VPVVYTFMDDVQR
+1002 VPVVYTFMDDIQR
-1015 FFARHLG
+1015 FLGRQLAR
-1022 KLLVEGPRTDRR
+1022 LLVERSDADSQ
-1034 AVTAIPGKVSDNAHP
+1034 AVAAISGKDPGHAHP

>member
-21 SLSVAGV
+21 SLTIAGL

-51 AQPGAAPSEMEV
+51 TQAGAAPSEMEV
-63 QVSRV
+63 QVAQV

-73 ATLEGVDD
+73 ASLDGVDD
-81 VSTSISEG
+81 VSTSLSEG

-98 LGTDPETATSDVRNA
+98 LDTDPETAANDVRNA

-131 KVNATGNSVLTFVV
+131 KVNATGNSVLTYVV
-145 EAPTMSPDAL
+145 EAPAMSPDAL

-164 KVLLGIDGVS
+164 KAMLGVDGVS

-204 VSQTLASNN
+204 VSQTLASIN

-218 GRANIGGQEQS
+218 GRTTIGSQEQS
-229 VRTLASATTVEALAD
+229 VRTLGSVTTVEALAD
-244 TRIALNG
+244 TRVAFSK
-251 AGDVRLSDLGTVVD
+251 AGDVKLSDLGKVVD
-265 SWEKPRQA
+265 SWEKPRQSA
-273 AFLDGR
+273 YLDGR
-279 QVVAFNVYRSV
+279 EVVAFNIYRSV

-306 DMGAR
+306 EMGSKTSA
-311 TTTAKF
+311 AKF

-322 SSGFVQESYDAALE
+322 SSGFVRESYDAAFE

-413 MRQTGISA
+413 MRQAGVSA

-495 HDEDDTPAWVPTYLW
+495 HSEDDTPAWVPTYLW
-510 LLRKALDHRWI
+510 LLRKALDHRWV
-521 TLLAGIAFFAGSMML
+521 TLFAGIAFFAGSMAL
-536 ATRLPTEFMAAAD
+536 ATQLPTEFMAATD

-565 EQTTAAVQDITKRL
+565 EQTTAVVKDITKRL
-579 EKEQPAVDSVFA
+579 EADPAVDGIFA
-591 TIGTAASSGRGPNQ
+591 TIGTAAESGGGPNR

-612 RTATVTVNLK
+612 RSANVTVNLK
-622 PLTERTMSQQQFE
+622 PRDERTVSQQEFE
-635 AEASPKLNG
+635 AAASPKLNDIA
-644 VPGARIQFGADG
+644 GARVQFGADG

-669 NGQAL
+669 NGDAL
-674 EKASDAL
+674 QQTSDAL
-681 IDGMKSV
+681 IDQMKSI
-688 PGLINPTSTAA
+688 PGLSNPTSTAA

-711 AKAAELGVTPT
+711 AKAAELGITPT
-722 EIAATVKIATIGDT
+722 EIAQTVKVATVGDT
-736 DTSLAKFSLGDR
+736 DTSLPKFNLGDR

-776 GTVPLGAVAAIG
+776 GTAPLAAIADIS
-788 FDAGP
+788 FSAGP
-793 NSITR
+793 NSIAR

-807 EADLSGLTLGQAT
+807 EADLSGITLGEAT
-820 SAIRALPAMQNLP
+820 TAIRALPAMRNLP
-833 AGVHELARGD
+833 AGLHELARGD
-843 AQRMQELF
+843 AARMQELF

-861 IILMYLTLVLLF
+861 ILLMYLTLVLLF
-873 RSFVQPVTILVALP
+873 RGFVQPVTILVALP

-896 LLVTGKALGISP
+896 LLITGKALGISP

-914 LMGIAAKN
+914 LIGIAAKN

-931 VAEKERGMS
+931 MAEKERGMS
-940 RCEALLDAAR
+940 RFEALLDAAR

-1002 VPVVYTFMDDVQR
+1002 VPVVYTFMDDIQR
-1015 FFARHLG
+1015 FLGRHLSR
-1022 KLLVEGPRTDRR
+1022 LLVEPSDAGSQAASVISGKD
-1034 AVTAIPGKVSDNAHP
+1034 PGHAHP

>member
-21 SLSVAGV
+21 SLTIAGL

-51 AQPGAAPSEMEV
+51 SQPGAAPSEMEV
-63 QVSRV
+63 QVARV
-68 IENAV
+68 VENAV

-89 SSVTTVEFT
+89 ASVTTVEFT
-98 LGTDPETATSDVRNA
+98 LGTDPETATNDVRNA
-113 VSGVQSSLPAAAQ
+113 VSEVQSSLPAAAQ
-126 APVVA
+126 TPVVA
-131 KVNATGNSVLTFVV
+131 KMNATGNSVLTYVV
-145 EAPTMSPDAL
+145 EAPSMSPDAL

-164 KVLLGIDGVS
+164 KALLGVDGVS

-194 LAALGISAGD
+194 LAALGISAGN

-218 GRANIGGQEQS
+218 GRTSVGGQEQS
-229 VRTLASATTVEALAD
+229 VRTLASAGTVEALAD
-244 TRIALNG
+244 TRIALSG
-251 AGDVRLSDLGTVVD
+251 AGGVKLSDLGRVVD

-273 AFLDGR
+273 AYLDGR

-290 GSSEIDVVKA
+290 GSSEINVVKA

-306 DMGAR
+306 GIASKID
-311 TTTAKF
+311 TAKF

-322 SSGFVQESYDAALE
+322 SSGFVQESYDAAFE

-413 MRQTGISA
+413 MRQTGASA

-495 HDEDDTPAWVPTYLW
+495 HSEDDLPAWVPTYLW
-510 LLRKALDHRWI
+510 LLRRALEHRWI
-521 TLLAGIAFFAGSMML
+521 TLVAGIAFFAGSLAL
-536 ATRLPTEFMAAAD
+536 ATKLPTEFMAATD

-565 EQTTAAVQDITKRL
+565 EQTTAVVQDITRRL
-579 EKEQPAVDSVFA
+579 KDEPAVDSIFA
-591 TIGTAASSGRGPNQ
+591 TIGTAASSGGGPNR
-605 GSSSAEV
+605 GSTSAEV
-612 RTATVTVNLK
+612 RSANVTVNLK
-622 PLTERTMSQQQFE
+622 PRGERSVSQQQFE
-635 AEASPKLNG
+635 AEASPKLNDI
-644 VPGARIQFGADG
+644 PGARIQFGADG
-656 FSGAKV
+656 FAGAKV
-662 SITLVGD
+662 AITLVGD
-669 NGQAL
+669 DGEAL
-674 EKASDAL
+674 QKASDAL
-681 IDGMKSV
+681 IDAMKSV

-711 AKAAELGVTPT
+711 ARAAELGVTPT
-722 EIAATVKIATIGDT
+722 EIASTVKIATIGDT
-736 DTSLAKFSLGDR
+736 DTSLAKFNLGDR
-748 QVSIVVTLPDGAIDD
+748 QVSVIVTLPDGAIDD
-763 PAKLAI
+763 PAKLAV
-769 LPLTGSK
+769 LPLIGSK
-776 GTVPLGAVAAIG
+776 GTVPLGAVADIG
-788 FDAGP
+788 FNAGP

-798 VDRSRSATV
+798 VGRSRSATV

-820 SAIRALPAMQNLP
+820 TAIHALPAMRNLP
-833 AGVHELARGD
+833 AGVDELARGD
-843 AQRMQELF
+843 AARMQELF

-861 IILMYLTLVLLF
+861 ILLMYLTLVLLF
-873 RSFVQPVTILVALP
+873 RGFVQPVTILVALP
-887 LSVGGALGF
+887 LSIGGALGF
-896 LLVTGKALGISP
+896 MLITGKALGISP

-931 VAEKERGMS
+931 VAQKERGMS
-940 RCEALLDAAR
+940 RFDALLDAAR

-995 TLLSLVY
+995 TVLSLVY
-1002 VPVVYTFMDDVQR
+1002 VPVVYTFMDDIQR
-1015 FFARHLG
+1015 FLGRHLAR
-1022 KLLVEGPRTDRR
+1022 LLVERSDPDSQ
-1034 AVTAIPGKVSDNAHP
+1034 TATATSAKDHPGHVHP

>member
-21 SLSVAGV
+21 SLTIAGL

-51 AQPGAAPSEMEV
+51 TQAGAAPSEMEV
-63 QVSRV
+63 QVAQV

-73 ATLEGVDD
+73 ASLDGVDD
-81 VSTSISEG
+81 VSTSLSEG

-98 LGTDPETATSDVRNA
+98 LDTDPETAANDVRNA

-131 KVNATGNSVLTFVV
+131 KVNATGNSVLTYVV

-164 KVLLGIDGVS
+164 KAILGVDGVS

-204 VSQTLASNN
+204 VSQTLASIN

-218 GRANIGGQEQS
+218 GRTTIGSQEQS
-229 VRTLASATTVEALAD
+229 VRTLGSVTTVEALAD
-244 TRIALNG
+244 TRVAFSK
-251 AGDVRLSDLGTVVD
+251 AGDVKLSDLGKVVD
-265 SWEKPRQA
+265 SWEKPRQSA
-273 AFLDGR
+273 YLDGR
-279 QVVAFNVYRSV
+279 EVVAFNIYRSV

-306 DMGAR
+306 EMGSKTSA
-311 TTTAKF
+311 AKF

-322 SSGFVQESYDAALE
+322 SSGFVRESYDAAFE

-413 MRQTGISA
+413 MRQTGVSA

-495 HDEDDTPAWVPTYLW
+495 HSEDDTPAWVPTYLW
-510 LLRKALDHRWI
+510 LLRKALDRRWV
-521 TLLAGIAFFAGSMML
+521 TLFAGIAFFAGSMAL
-536 ATRLPTEFMAAAD
+536 ATQLPTEFMAATD

-565 EQTTAAVQDITKRL
+565 EQTTAVVKDITKRL
-579 EKEQPAVDSVFA
+579 EADPAVDSIFA
-591 TIGTAASSGRGPNQ
+591 TIGTAAESGGGPNR

-612 RTATVTVNLK
+612 RSANVTVNLK
-622 PLTERTMSQQQFE
+622 PRDERTVSQQEFE
-635 AEASPKLNG
+635 AAASPKLNDIA
-644 VPGARIQFGADG
+644 GARVQFGADG

-669 NGQAL
+669 NGDAL
-674 EKASDAL
+674 QQTSDAL
-681 IDGMKSV
+681 IDQMKSI
-688 PGLINPTSTAA
+688 PGLSNPTSTAA

-711 AKAAELGVTPT
+711 AKAAELGITPT
-722 EIAATVKIATIGDT
+722 EIAQTVKIATVGDT
-736 DTSLAKFSLGDR
+736 DTSLPKFNLGDR

-776 GTVPLGAVAAIG
+776 GTVPLAAIADIS
-788 FDAGP
+788 FSAGP
-793 NSITR
+793 NSIAR

-807 EADLSGLTLGQAT
+807 EADLSGITLGEAT
-820 SAIRALPAMQNLP
+820 TAIRALPVMQNLP
-833 AGVHELARGD
+833 AGLHELARGD
-843 AQRMQELF
+843 AARMQELF

-861 IILMYLTLVLLF
+861 ILLMYLTLVLLF
-873 RSFVQPVTILVALP
+873 RGFVQPVTILVALP

-896 LLVTGKALGISP
+896 LLITGKALGISP

-940 RCEALLDAAR
+940 RFEALLDAAR

-1002 VPVVYTFMDDVQR
+1002 VPVVYTFMDDIQR
-1015 FFARHLG
+1015 FLGRHLSW
-1022 KLLVEGPRTDRR
+1022 LLVEPSDAGSQAASVISGKD
-1034 AVTAIPGKVSDNAHP
+1034 PGHAHP

>member
-21 SLSVAGV
+21 SLTIAGL

-51 AQPGAAPSEMEV
+51 TQAGAAPSEMEV
-63 QVSRV
+63 QVAQV

-73 ATLEGVDD
+73 ASLDGVDD
-81 VSTSISEG
+81 VSTSLSEG

-98 LGTDPETATSDVRNA
+98 LDTDPETATNDVRNA
-113 VSGVQSSLPAAAQ
+113 VSGVQASLPAAAQ

-131 KVNATGNSVLTFVV
+131 KVNATGNSVLTYVV

-164 KVLLGIDGVS
+164 KAMLGVGGVS

-204 VSQTLASNN
+204 VSQTLAAIN

-218 GRANIGGQEQS
+218 GRTTIGSQEQS
-229 VRTLASATTVEALAD
+229 VRTLGSVTTVEALAD
-244 TRIALNG
+244 TRVAFSK
-251 AGDVRLSDLGTVVD
+251 AGDVKLSDLGKVVD

-273 AFLDGR
+273 AYLDGR
-279 QVVAFNVYRSV
+279 EVVAFNIYRSV

-306 DMGAR
+306 EMGSK
-311 TTTAKF
+311 TTAATF

-322 SSGFVQESYDAALE
+322 SSGFVRESYDAAFE

-413 MRQTGISA
+413 MRQTGVSA

-495 HDEDDTPAWVPTYLW
+495 HSEEDTPAWVPTYLW

-521 TLLAGIAFFAGSMML
+521 TLLAGIAFFAGSMAL
-536 ATRLPTEFMAAAD
+536 AAQLPTEFMAATD

-565 EQTTAAVQDITKRL
+565 EQTTAVVKDITKRL
-579 EKEQPAVDSVFA
+579 EGEPAVDSVFA
-591 TIGTAASSGRGPNQ
+591 TIGTAAESGGGPNR
-605 GSSSAEV
+605 GSTSAEV
-612 RTATVTVNLK
+612 RSANVTVNLK
-622 PLTERTMSQQQFE
+622 PRDERMVSQQEFE
-635 AEASPKLNG
+635 ADASPKLNDI
-644 VPGARIQFGADG
+644 PGARIQFGADG

-669 NGQAL
+669 NGDAL
-674 EKASDAL
+674 QQTSDAL
-681 IDGMKSV
+681 IDQMKSV
-688 PGLINPTSTAA
+688 PGLSNPTSTAA

-711 AKAAELGVTPT
+711 ARAAELGITPT
-722 EIAATVKIATIGDT
+722 EIAQTVKIATVGDT
-736 DTSLAKFSLGDR
+736 DTSLPKFNLGDR

-776 GTVPLGAVAAIG
+776 GTVPLAAIADIS
-788 FDAGP
+788 FSAGP

-798 VDRSRSATV
+798 VDRSRSATI
-807 EADLSGLTLGQAT
+807 EADLSRITLGEAT
-820 SAIRALPAMQNLP
+820 TAIRDLPAMQNLP

-843 AQRMQELF
+843 AARMQELF
-851 SGFATAIAAG
+851 SGFAMAIAAG
-861 IILMYLTLVLLF
+861 IVLMYLTLVLLF
-873 RSFVQPVTILVALP
+873 RGFVQPVTILVALP

-896 LLVTGKALGISP
+896 MLITGKALGLSP

-931 VAEKERGMS
+931 VAQKERGMS
-940 RCEALLDAAR
+940 RFEALLDAAR

-1002 VPVVYTFMDDVQR
+1002 VPVVYTFMDDIQH
-1015 FFARHLG
+1015 FLGRHLSR
-1022 KLLVEGPRTDRR
+1022 LLVERSD
-1034 AVTAIPGKVSDNAHP
+1034 ADSQAATAISGKDPGHAHP

>member
-21 SLSVAGV
+21 SLTIAGL

-51 AQPGAAPSEMEV
+51 SQSGAAPSEMEV
-63 QVSRV
+63 QVARV
-68 IENAV
+68 IENTV
-73 ATLEGVDD
+73 ASLEGVDD

-89 SSVTTVEFT
+89 SSTTTIQFT
-98 LGTDPETATSDVRNA
+98 LDTDPETATNDVRNA
-113 VSGVQSSLPAAAQ
+113 VSTVQSSLPAGATE
-126 APVVA
+126 PVVS
-131 KVNATGNSVLTFVV
+131 KVNASGSSVLTLVV
-145 EAPTMSPDAL
+145 DAPAMSPDAL
-155 SWYIDNDVA
+155 SWYVDNDVA
-164 KVLLGIDGVS
+164 KALLGVDGVS

-204 VSQTLASNN
+204 VSQTLASIN

-218 GRANIGGQEQS
+218 GRTTIGSQEQS
-229 VRTLASATTVEALAD
+229 VRTLGSVSTVEALAD
-244 TRIALNG
+244 TRIPLTTGGN
-251 AGDVRLSDLGTVVD
+251 VRLADLGKVTD

-273 AFLDGR
+273 AYLGGKE
-279 QVVAFNVYRSV
+279 VVAFNIYRSV
-290 GSSEIDVVKA
+290 GSSEVDVVKA
-300 ARAAIA
+300 ARASIA
-306 DMGAR
+306 EIGSANPSV
-311 TTTAKF
+311 KF

-322 SSGFVQESYDAALE
+322 SSDFVLESYDAAFE

-344 AIGVVWLFLRDI
+344 AVGVVWLFLRDI

-367 LSLIPTFAVMAAFDI
+367 LSLIPTFAVMALFDI

-413 MRQTGISA
+413 MRETGQSA
-421 YQAAIEAADEIG
+421 YQAALEAADEIG

-452 MPGIPGKFFF
+452 MPGIPGKIFF

-476 LVARMLTP
+476 LVARTLTP

-495 HDEDDTPAWVPTYLW
+495 HSEDDTPAWVPTYIW
-510 LLRKALDHRWI
+510 LLRAALSHRWI
-521 TLLAGIAFFAGSMML
+521 TLIAGIAFFVGSMSL
-536 ATRLPTEFMAAAD
+536 ATQLPTEFMAATD

-565 EQTTAAVQDITKRL
+565 EQTTAVVKEITKRL
-579 EKEQPAVDSVFA
+579 ESEPAIESIFA
-591 TIGTAASSGRGPNQ
+591 TVGTAAESGGGPNRS
-605 GSSSAEV
+605 SSSAEV
-612 RTATVTVNLK
+612 RSANVTVNLK
-622 PLTERTMSQQQFE
+622 PRDERNVSQQQFE
-635 AEASPKLNG
+635 AEASPKLNDI
-644 VPGARIQFGADG
+644 PGARIQFGADG
-656 FSGAKV
+656 SSGAKV

-669 NGQAL
+669 NGDVLQ
-674 EKASDAL
+674 KTSDTL
-681 IDGMKSV
+681 IDQMKSV
-688 PGLINPTSTAA
+688 PGLMNPTSTAA
-699 TTKPELIVRPDS
+699 ATKPELIVRPDD
-711 AKAAELGVTPT
+711 ARIAELGITAT
-722 EIAATVKIATIGDT
+722 EIAQTVKIATIGDT
-736 DTSLAKFSLGDR
+736 DTSLPKFNLGDR

-763 PAKLAI
+763 PAKLAM
-769 LPLTGSK
+769 LPLTGTK
-776 GTVPLGAVAAIG
+776 GSVPLGSVADIS
-788 FDAGP
+788 FNAGP

-798 VDRSRSATV
+798 VDRSRSATI
-807 EADLSGLTLGQAT
+807 EADLSGITLGEAT
-820 SAIRALPAMQNLP
+820 TAIRALPVMQSLP
-833 AGVHELARGD
+833 DGIHELARGD
-843 AQRMQELF
+843 AARMQELF
-851 SGFATAIAAG
+851 TGFATAIVAG
-861 IILMYLTLVLLF
+861 ILLTYLTLVLLF

-896 LLVTGKALGISP
+896 LLIAGKALGLSA
-908 LIGILM
+908 LIGLLM

-931 VAEKERGMS
+931 IAEKERGMN
-940 RCEALLDAAR
+940 RIDALLDAAR

-985 IAVIGGLISS
+985 IAVVGGLLSS
-995 TLLSLVY
+995 TVLSLVY
-1002 VPVVYTFMDDVQR
+1002 VPVVYTFMDDIQR
-1015 FFARHLG
+1015 FLGRHLG
-1022 KLLVEGPRTDRR
+1022 KLLVEK
-1034 AVTAIPGKVSDNAHP
+1034 PGEP
-1049 V
+1049 VEGHS

>member
-21 SLSVAGV
+21 SLTIAGL
-28 YGFMQLRTN
+28 YGFTKLRTN
-37 NMPDIDLPTVTVTV
+37 NMPDIDLPMVTVTV
-51 AQPGAAPSEMEV
+51 SQSGAAPSEMEV
-63 QVSRV
+63 QVARV

-89 SSVTTVEFT
+89 SSVTSVEFT
-98 LGTDPETATSDVRNA
+98 LDTNPETAANDVRNA

-131 KVNATGNSVLTFVV
+131 KVNATGNSVLTYVV

-164 KVLLGIDGVS
+164 KAMLGVDGVS

-204 VSQTLASNN
+204 VSQTLAANT

-218 GRANIGGQEQS
+218 GRTAIGGQEQS
-229 VRTLASATTVEALAD
+229 VRTLASASTVEALAD
-244 TRIALNG
+244 TRIALSG
-251 AGDVRLSDLGTVVD
+251 AGDVKLSDLGTVVD

-273 AFLDGR
+273 AYLDGK
-279 QVVAFNVYRSV
+279 QVVAFNIYRSV

-306 DMGAR
+306 DIGA
-311 TTTAKF
+311 TTAAKF

-322 SSGFVQESYDAALE
+322 SSGFVQESYDAAFE

-344 AIGVVWLFLRDI
+344 AIGVVWLFLRDL

-413 MRQTGISA
+413 MRQTGASA

-452 MPGIPGKFFF
+452 MSGIPGKFFF

-495 HDEDDTPAWVPTYLW
+495 HSEDDMPAWVPTYLW

-521 TLLAGIAFFAGSMML
+521 TLVTGIAFFAGSMAL
-536 ATRLPTEFMAAAD
+536 ATKLPTEFMAAAD
-549 RGRSMIS
+549 RGRSVIS

-565 EQTTAAVQDITKRL
+565 EQTAAVVQQITSRL
-579 EKEQPAVDSVFA
+579 KGEPAVDSVFA
-591 TIGTAASSGRGPNQ
+591 TIGTAATSGGGPNP
-605 GSSSAEV
+605 GSTSAEV
-612 RTATVTVNLK
+612 RSANVTVNLK
-622 PLTERTMSQQQFE
+622 PRAERNVSQQQFE
-635 AEASPKLNG
+635 AETSPRLNDI
-644 VPGARIQFGADG
+644 PGARIQFGADG

-662 SITLVGD
+662 SIALVGD
-669 NGQAL
+669 NGDAL
-674 EKASDAL
+674 QKASDAL
-681 IDGMKSV
+681 IDQMKLV
-688 PGLINPTSTAA
+688 PGLSNPTSTAA

-711 AKAAELGVTPT
+711 AKAAQLGITPT
-722 EIAATVKIATIGDT
+722 EIADTVKIATIGDT
-736 DTSLAKFSLGDR
+736 DTSLPKFNLGDR

-763 PAKLAI
+763 PAKLAV

-776 GTVPLGAVAAIG
+776 GTVPLGAVADIS
-788 FDAGP
+788 FSAGP
-793 NSITR
+793 NSIAR
-798 VDRSRSATV
+798 VERSRSATI
-807 EADLSGLTLGQAT
+807 EANLSGITLGEAT
-820 SAIRALPAMQNLP
+820 TAIRALPAMQNLP
-833 AGVHELARGD
+833 EGVHELARGD
-843 AQRMQELF
+843 AARMQELF

-861 IILMYLTLVLLF
+861 ILLMYLTLVLLF

-896 LLVTGKALGISP
+896 MLVTGKALGISP

-940 RCEALLDAAR
+940 RFEALLDAAR

-995 TLLSLVY
+995 TVLSLVY
-1002 VPVVYTFMDDVQR
+1002 VPVVYTFMDDIQR
-1015 FFARHLG
+1015 FLG
-1022 KLLVEGPRTDRR
+1022 RLLVERSD
-1034 AVTAIPGKVSDNAHP
+1034 ALAATATPAKDHQGHAYQA
-1049 V
+1049 

>member
-21 SLSVAGV
+21 SLTIAGL

-51 AQPGAAPSEMEV
+51 SQSGAAPSEMEV
-63 QVSRV
+63 QVARV
-68 IENAV
+68 IENTV
-73 ATLEGVDD
+73 ASLEGVDD

-89 SSVTTVEFT
+89 SSTTTIQFT
-98 LGTDPETATSDVRNA
+98 LDTDPETATNDVRNA
-113 VSGVQSSLPAAAQ
+113 VSTVQSSLPAGATE
-126 APVVA
+126 PVVS
-131 KVNATGNSVLTFVV
+131 KVNASGSSVLTFVV
-145 EAPTMSPDAL
+145 DAPAMSPDAL
-155 SWYIDNDVA
+155 SWYVDNDVA
-164 KVLLGIDGVS
+164 KVLLGVDGVS

-204 VSQTLASNN
+204 VSQTLASIN

-218 GRANIGGQEQS
+218 GRTSIGSQEQS
-229 VRTLASATTVEALAD
+229 VRTLGSVSTVEALAD
-244 TRIALNG
+244 TRIPLTTGGN
-251 AGDVRLSDLGTVVD
+251 VRLADLGKVTD

-273 AFLDGR
+273 AYLDGKE
-279 QVVAFNVYRSV
+279 VVAFNIYRSV
-290 GSSEIDVVKA
+290 GSSEVDVVKA
-300 ARAAIA
+300 ARASIA
-306 DMGAR
+306 EIGS
-311 TTTAKF
+311 TNPSVKF

-322 SSGFVQESYDAALE
+322 SSDFVLESYDAAFE

-344 AIGVVWLFLRDI
+344 AVGVVWLFLRDI

-367 LSLIPTFAVMAAFDI
+367 LSLIPTFAVMALFDI

-413 MRQTGISA
+413 MRETGQSA
-421 YQAAIEAADEIG
+421 YQAALEAADEIG

-452 MPGIPGKFFF
+452 MPGIPGKIFF

-476 LVARMLTP
+476 LVARTLTP

-495 HDEDDTPAWVPTYLW
+495 HSEDDTPAWVPTYIW
-510 LLRKALDHRWI
+510 LLRAALSHRWI
-521 TLLAGIAFFAGSMML
+521 TLIAGVAFFVGSMSL
-536 ATRLPTEFMAAAD
+536 ATQLPTEFMAATD

-565 EQTTAAVQDITKRL
+565 EQTIAVVKEITTRL
-579 EKEQPAVDSVFA
+579 ESDPVIESIFA
-591 TIGTAASSGRGPNQ
+591 TVGTAAQSGGGPNR

-612 RTATVTVNLK
+612 RSANVTVNLK
-622 PLTERTMSQQQFE
+622 PRDERSVSQQQFE
-635 AEASPKLNG
+635 AEASPKLNDI
-644 VPGARIQFGADG
+644 PGARIQFSADG
-656 FSGAKV
+656 SSGAKV

-669 NGQAL
+669 NGDVLQ
-674 EKASDAL
+674 KTSDTL
-681 IDGMKSV
+681 IEQMKSV
-688 PGLINPTSTAA
+688 PGLMNPTSTAA
-699 TTKPELIVRPDS
+699 ATKPELIVRPDD
-711 AKAAELGVTPT
+711 ARAAELGITAT
-722 EIAATVKIATIGDT
+722 EIAQTVKIATIGDT
-736 DTSLAKFSLGDR
+736 DTSLPKFNLGDR

-763 PAKLAI
+763 PAKLAM
-769 LPLTGSK
+769 LPLTGTK
-776 GTVPLGAVAAIG
+776 GTVPLGSVADIS

-793 NSITR
+793 NGITR
-798 VDRSRSATV
+798 VDRSRSATI
-807 EADLSGLTLGQAT
+807 EADLSGITLGEAT
-820 SAIRALPAMQNLP
+820 SAIRALPVIQSLP
-833 AGVHELARGD
+833 DGVHELARGD
-843 AQRMQELF
+843 AARMQELF
-851 SGFATAIAAG
+851 TGFATAIIAG
-861 IILMYLTLVLLF
+861 ILLMYLTLVLLF

-896 LLVTGKALGISP
+896 LLIAGKALGLSA
-908 LIGILM
+908 LIGLLM

-931 VAEKERGMS
+931 IAEKERGMS
-940 RCEALLDAAR
+940 RIEALLDAAR

-985 IAVIGGLISS
+985 IAVVGGLLSS
-995 TLLSLVY
+995 TVLSLVY
-1002 VPVVYTFMDDVQR
+1002 VPVVYTLMDDIQR
-1015 FFARHLG
+1015 FLGRHLG
-1022 KLLVEGPRTDRR
+1022 KLLVEKPNGET
-1034 AVTAIPGKVSDNAHP
+1034 VEGHG
-1049 V
+1049 

>member
-1 MNAIS
+1 
-6 SWSIRNPVPTIVLFL
+6 
-21 SLSVAGV
+21 
-28 YGFMQLRTN
+28 
-37 NMPDIDLPTVTVTV
+37 
-51 AQPGAAPSEMEV
+51 
-63 QVSRV
+63 
-68 IENAV
+68 
-73 ATLEGVDD
+73 
-81 VSTSISEG
+81 
-89 SSVTTVEFT
+89 
-98 LGTDPETATSDVRNA
+98 
-113 VSGVQSSLPAAAQ
+113 
-126 APVVA
+126 
-131 KVNATGNSVLTFVV
+131 
-145 EAPTMSPDAL
+145 
-155 SWYIDNDVA
+155 
-164 KVLLGIDGVS
+164 
-174 KITRSGGVDRVIR
+174 
-187 VELDPDR
+187 
-194 LAALGISAGD
+194 
-204 VSQTLASNN
+204 
-213 VNQPG
+213 
-218 GRANIGGQEQS
+218 
-229 VRTLASATTVEALAD
+229 
-244 TRIALNG
+244 
-251 AGDVRLSDLGTVVD
+251 
-265 SWEKPRQA
+265 
-273 AFLDGR
+273 
-279 QVVAFNVYRSV
+279 
-290 GSSEIDVVKA
+290 VVKA
-300 ARAAIA
+300 ARTAIA
-306 DMGAR
+306 GIGAK
-311 TTTAKF
+311 TDTAKF

-322 SSGFVQESYDAALE
+322 SSGFVQESYDAAFE

-413 MRQTGISA
+413 MRQTGASA

-495 HDEDDTPAWVPTYLW
+495 HSEDDLPAWVPTYLW

-521 TLLAGIAFFAGSMML
+521 TLVAGIAFFAGSLAL
-536 ATRLPTEFMAAAD
+536 ATKLPTEFMAATD

-565 EQTTAAVQDITKRL
+565 EQTTAVVQDITRRL
-579 EKEQPAVDSVFA
+579 KVEPAVDSIFA
-591 TIGTAASSGRGPNQ
+591 TIGTAASSGGGPNR
-605 GSSSAEV
+605 GSTSAEV
-612 RTATVTVNLK
+612 RSANVTVNLK
-622 PLTERTMSQQQFE
+622 PRGERDVSQQQFE
-635 AEASPKLNG
+635 AEASPKLNDI
-644 VPGARIQFGADG
+644 PGARIQFGADG
-656 FSGAKV
+656 FAGAKV
-662 SITLVGD
+662 AITLVGD
-669 NGQAL
+669 DGEAL
-674 EKASDAL
+674 QKASDAL
-681 IDGMKSV
+681 IDAMKSV

-711 AKAAELGVTPT
+711 ARAAELGVTPT

-736 DTSLAKFSLGDR
+736 DTSLAKFNLGDR
-748 QVSIVVTLPDGAIDD
+748 QVSVVVTLPDGAIDD
-763 PAKLAI
+763 PAKLAV
-769 LPLTGSK
+769 LPLIGSK
-776 GTVPLGAVAAIG
+776 GTVPLGAVADIG
-788 FDAGP
+788 FNAGP

-798 VDRSRSATV
+798 VGRSRSATV

-820 SAIRALPAMQNLP
+820 AAIHALPAMRNLP
-833 AGVHELARGD
+833 DGVHELARGD
-843 AQRMQELF
+843 AARMQELF

-861 IILMYLTLVLLF
+861 ILLMYLTLVLLF
-873 RSFVQPVTILVALP
+873 RGFVQPVTILVALP
-887 LSVGGALGF
+887 LSIGGALGF
-896 LLVTGKALGISP
+896 MLITGKALGISP

-931 VAEKERGMS
+931 VAQKERGMS
-940 RCEALLDAAR
+940 RFDALLDAAR

-995 TLLSLVY
+995 TVLSLVY
-1002 VPVVYTFMDDVQR
+1002 VPVVYTFMDDIQR
-1015 FFARHLG
+1015 FLGRHLARF
-1022 KLLVEGPRTDRR
+1022 LVERSDPDSQ
-1034 AVTAIPGKVSDNAHP
+1034 TATATPAKDHPGHVYP

>member
-21 SLSVAGV
+21 SLTIAGL

-37 NMPDIDLPTVTVTV
+37 NQPDIDLPTVTVTV
-51 AQPGAAPSEMEV
+51 TQPGAAPSEMEV
-63 QVSRV
+63 QVAQV

-73 ATLEGVDD
+73 ASLEGVDD

-89 SSVTTVEFT
+89 SSVTTIEFT
-98 LGTDPETATSDVRNA
+98 LDTDPETATNDVRNA

-131 KVNATGNSVLTFVV
+131 KVNATGNSVLTYVV

-164 KVLLGIDGVS
+164 KAMLGVDGVS

-218 GRANIGGQEQS
+218 GRTAIGGQEQS
-229 VRTLASATTVEALAD
+229 VRTLSSAATVEALAD
-244 TRIALNG
+244 TRIALSG
-251 AGDVRLSDLGTVVD
+251 AGDVRLSDLGSVID
-265 SWEKPRQA
+265 SWEKPRQTA
-273 AFLDGR
+273 YLDGD
-279 QVVAFNVYRSV
+279 QVVAFNIYRSV

-300 ARAAIA
+300 ARAAVA
-306 DMGAR
+306 DLGAK
-311 TTTAKF
+311 TPAVKY

-322 SSGFVQESYDAALE
+322 SSGFVQESYDAAFE

-413 MRQTGISA
+413 MRQTGSSA

-452 MPGIPGKFFF
+452 MPGIPGKFFL
-462 SFAVAVC
+462 SFAIAVC

-476 LVARMLTP
+476 IVARMLTP

-490 VRAGG
+490 VRAGS
-495 HDEDDTPAWVPTYLW
+495 HSEDDMPAWVPTYLW
-510 LLRKALDHRWI
+510 LLRNALNHRWI
-521 TLLAGIAFFAGSMML
+521 TLVAGLAFFAGSMAL
-536 ATRLPTEFMAAAD
+536 ATQLPTEFMAAAD

-565 EQTTAAVQDITKRL
+565 EQTAAVVQGITSRL
-579 EKEQPAVDSVFA
+579 EKEPAVDSVFA
-591 TIGTAASSGRGPNQ
+591 TIGTAATSGGGPNR
-605 GSSSAEV
+605 GSTSAEV
-612 RTATVTVNLK
+612 RRANVTVNLK
-622 PLTERTMSQQQFE
+622 PRAERTVSQQEFE
-635 AEASPKLNG
+635 AEASPKLNDIG
-644 VPGARIQFGADG
+644 GARIQFGADG

-662 SITLVGD
+662 SITLIGD
-669 NGQAL
+669 NGDAL
-674 EKASDAL
+674 QKASDAL
-681 IDGMKSV
+681 IDQMKSI
-688 PGLINPTSTAA
+688 PGLSNPTSTTA

-711 AKAAELGVTPT
+711 AKAAQLGITPT
-722 EIAATVKIATIGDT
+722 EIAETVKIATLGDT
-736 DTSLAKFSLGDR
+736 DTSLPKFNLGDR

-763 PAKLAI
+763 PAKLAV
-769 LPLTGSK
+769 LPLTGTK
-776 GTVPLGAVAAIG
+776 GVAPLGAVADIS
-788 FDAGP
+788 FSAGP
-793 NSITR
+793 NSIAR
-798 VDRSRSATV
+798 VDRRRSATI
-807 EADLSGLTLGQAT
+807 EANLSDVTLGEAT
-820 SAIRALPAMQNLP
+820 TAIRALPAIQNLP

-843 AQRMQELF
+843 AARMQELF
-851 SGFATAIAAG
+851 AGFATAIAAG
-861 IILMYLTLVLLF
+861 IVLMYLTLVLLF

-887 LSVGGALGF
+887 LSVGGALG
-896 LLVTGKALGISP
+896 LLLITGKALGVTP
-908 LIGILM
+908 LIGLLM

-931 VAEKERGMS
+931 VAQKERGLS
-940 RCEALLDAAR
+940 RFEALIDAAR

-985 IAVIGGLISS
+985 IAVIGGLLSS

-1002 VPVVYTFMDDVQR
+1002 VPVVYTFMDDIQR
-1015 FFARHLG
+1015 FLGRYLG
-1022 KLLVEGPRTDRR
+1022 KLLVEGSSANLQ
-1034 AVTAIPGKVSDNAHP
+1034 AVTANPGKDHPNNAYP
-1049 V
+1049 D

>member
-21 SLSVAGV
+21 SLSIAGL

-51 AQPGAAPSEMEV
+51 SQPGAAPSEMEV
-63 QVSRV
+63 QVARV
-68 IENAV
+68 VENAV

-98 LGTDPETATSDVRNA
+98 LGIDPETAANDVRNA
-113 VSGVQSSLPAAAQ
+113 VSEVQSSLPAAAQ
-126 APVVA
+126 SPVVA
-131 KVNATGNSVLTFVV
+131 KMNASGNSVLTYVV
-145 EAPTMSPDAL
+145 EAPSMSPDAL

-164 KVLLGIDGVS
+164 KALLGVDGVS
-174 KITRSGGVDRVIR
+174 KVTRSGGVDRVIR

-218 GRANIGGQEQS
+218 GRTSVGGQEQS
-229 VRTLASATTVEALAD
+229 VRTLASAGTVEELAD
-244 TRIALNG
+244 TRIALSG
-251 AGDVRLSDLGTVVD
+251 AGGVKLSDLGRVVD

-273 AFLDGR
+273 AYLDGR

-300 ARAAIA
+300 ARSAIA
-306 DMGAR
+306 GIAAKTDI
-311 TTTAKF
+311 AKF

-322 SSGFVQESYDAALE
+322 SSGFVQESYDAAFE
-336 ALWLGALL
+336 ALWIGALL

-413 MRQTGISA
+413 MRQTGASA

-495 HDEDDTPAWVPTYLW
+495 HSEDDLPGWVPTYLW

-521 TLLAGIAFFAGSMML
+521 TLVAGIAFFAGSIGL
-536 ATRLPTEFMAAAD
+536 ATKLPTEFMAATD

-565 EQTTAAVQDITKRL
+565 EQTTAVVQDITRRL
-579 EKEQPAVDSVFA
+579 KDEPAVDSIFA
-591 TIGTAASSGRGPNQ
+591 TIGTAASSGGGPNR
-605 GSSSAEV
+605 GSTSAEV
-612 RTATVTVNLK
+612 RSANVTVNLK
-622 PLTERTMSQQQFE
+622 PRGERDVSQQQFE
-635 AEASPKLNG
+635 AEASPKLNDI
-644 VPGARIQFGADG
+644 PGARIQFGADG
-656 FSGAKV
+656 FAGAKV
-662 SITLVGD
+662 AITLVGD
-669 NGQAL
+669 DGEAL
-674 EKASDAL
+674 QKASDAL

-711 AKAAELGVTPT
+711 ATAAELGVTPT
-722 EIAATVKIATIGDT
+722 EIASTVKIATIGDT
-736 DTSLAKFSLGDR
+736 DTSLAKFNLGDR
-748 QVSIVVTLPDGAIDD
+748 QVAIVVTLPDGAIDD
-763 PAKLAI
+763 PAKLAV
-769 LPLTGSK
+769 LPLIGSR
-776 GTVPLGAVAAIG
+776 GTVPLGAVADIG
-788 FDAGP
+788 FNAGP

-798 VDRSRSATV
+798 VGRSRSATV

-820 SAIRALPAMQNLP
+820 AAIHALPAMRNLP
-833 AGVHELARGD
+833 AGVQELARGD

-851 SGFATAIAAG
+851 TGFATAIAAG
-861 IILMYLTLVLLF
+861 ILLMYLTLVLLF
-873 RSFVQPVTILVALP
+873 RGFVQPVTILVALP
-887 LSVGGALGF
+887 LSIGGALGF
-896 LLVTGKALGISP
+896 MLIAGKALGISP

-940 RCEALLDAAR
+940 RFDALLDAAR

-971 LGIGADAETRAPMA
+971 LGIGADAETRSPMA

-995 TLLSLVY
+995 TVLSLVY
-1002 VPVVYTFMDDVQR
+1002 VPVVYTFMDDIQR
-1015 FFARHLG
+1015 FLG
-1022 KLLVEGPRTDRR
+1022 RYLSRLLVERSDPDSQ
-1034 AVTAIPGKVSDNAHP
+1034 TATATPAKDHPGHVYP

>member
-21 SLSVAGV
+21 SLTIAGLD
-28 YGFMQLRTN
+28 GFMQLRTN

-51 AQPGAAPSEMEV
+51 SQPGAAPSEMEV
-63 QVSRV
+63 QVARV
-68 IENAV
+68 IENTV

-98 LGTDPETATSDVRNA
+98 LGTDPETATNDVRNA
-113 VSGVQSSLPAAAQ
+113 VSEVQSSLPAAAES
-126 APVVA
+126 PVVA
-131 KVNATGNSVLTFVV
+131 KVNATGNSVLTYVV
-145 EAPTMSPDAL
+145 EAPSMSPDAL

-164 KVLLGIDGVS
+164 KALLGVDGVY

-218 GRANIGGQEQS
+218 GRVNIGGQEQS
-229 VRTLASATTVEALAD
+229 VRTLASAATVEALAD
-244 TRIALNG
+244 TRIALSG
-251 AGDVRLSDLGTVVD
+251 AGDVKLSDLGTVVD
-265 SWEKPRQA
+265 RWEKPRQA
-273 AFLDGR
+273 AYLDGR

-290 GSSEIDVVKA
+290 GSSEIDVVKS
-300 ARAAIA
+300 ARSAIA
-306 DMGAR
+306 SISAKTDI
-311 TTTAKF
+311 AKF

-322 SSGFVQESYDAALE
+322 SSGFVQESYDAAFE

-344 AIGVVWLFLRDI
+344 AIGVVWLFLRDV

-367 LSLIPTFAVMAAFDI
+367 LSLIPTFAVMAAFNI

-413 MRQTGISA
+413 MRQTGASA

-452 MPGIPGKFFF
+452 MSGIPGKFFF

-495 HDEDDTPAWVPTYLW
+495 HSEDDLPAWVPTYLW

-521 TLLAGIAFFAGSMML
+521 TLLAGIAFFAGSLAL
-536 ATRLPTEFMAAAD
+536 ATKLPTEFMAAAD

-565 EQTTAAVQDITKRL
+565 EQTTAAVQDITRRL
-579 EKEQPAVDSVFA
+579 EKEPAVDSVFA
-591 TIGTAASSGRGPNQ
+591 TIGTAAASGGGPN
-605 GSSSAEV
+605 STTSAAEV
-612 RTATVTVNLK
+612 RTAAVTVDLK
-622 PLTERTMSQQQFE
+622 PRAERTISQQQFE
-635 AEASPKLNG
+635 AETSPKLNDIPG
-644 VPGARIQFGADG
+644 VRIQFGADG

-662 SITLVGD
+662 SITLIGD
-669 NGQAL
+669 DGSAL
-674 EKASDAL
+674 EKASNAL
-681 IDGMKSV
+681 IEQMKSL

-711 AKAAELGVTPT
+711 ARAAALGVTPT
-722 EIAATVKIATIGDT
+722 EIASTVKIATIGDT
-736 DTSLAKFSLGDR
+736 DTSLAKFNLGDR

-763 PAKLAI
+763 PAKLAL

-776 GTVPLGAVAAIG
+776 GTVPLGAVADIG
-788 FDAGP
+788 FNAGP

-798 VDRSRSATV
+798 VGRSRSATV

-820 SAIRALPAMQNLP
+820 AAIRALPIMRNLP
-833 AGVHELARGD
+833 AGVQELSRGD

-851 SGFATAIAAG
+851 SGFAIAIAAG
-861 IILMYLTLVLLF
+861 ILLMYLTLVLLF
-873 RSFVQPVTILVALP
+873 RGFVQPVTILVALP
-887 LSVGGALGF
+887 LSIGGALGF
-896 LLVTGKALGISP
+896 MLITGKALGISP

-931 VAEKERGMS
+931 VAQKERGMS
-940 RCEALLDAAR
+940 RFEALLDAAR

-964 AGMLPIA
+964 VGMLPIA

-995 TLLSLVY
+995 TVLSLVY
-1002 VPVVYTFMDDVQR
+1002 VPVVYTFMDDLQR
-1015 FFARHLG
+1015 LLG
-1022 KLLVEGPRTDRR
+1022 RYLSRLLVERSDADRQ
-1034 AVTAIPGKVSDNAHP
+1034 AATATPAKDPDHAYP

>member
-21 SLSVAGV
+21 SLTIAGL
-28 YGFMQLRTN
+28 YGFIQLRTN

-51 AQPGAAPSEMEV
+51 TQAGAAPSEMEV
-63 QVSRV
+63 QVAQV

-73 ATLEGVDD
+73 ASLDGVDD

-89 SSVTTVEFT
+89 SSVTSVEFT
-98 LGTDPETATSDVRNA
+98 LDTDPETATNDVRNA
-113 VSGVQSSLPAAAQ
+113 VSSVQSSLPAAAV
-126 APVVA
+126 APVVT
-131 KVNATGNSVLTFVV
+131 KVNASGNSVLTYVV
-145 EAPTMSPDAL
+145 EAPAMSPDAL

-164 KVLLGIDGVS
+164 KAMLGVDGVS

-204 VSQTLASNN
+204 VSQTLASIN

-218 GRANIGGQEQS
+218 GRTTIGSQEQS
-229 VRTLASATTVEALAD
+229 VRTLASAQTVEALAD
-244 TRIALNG
+244 TRIALSG
-251 AGDVRLSDLGTVVD
+251 AGDVKLSDLGKVVD
-265 SWEKPRQA
+265 SWEKPRQTA
-273 AFLDGR
+273 YLDGR
-279 QVVAFNVYRSV
+279 QVVAFNIYRSV

-306 DMGAR
+306 EMGAK
-311 TTTAKF
+311 TDAAKF

-322 SSGFVQESYDAALE
+322 SSGFVQESYDAAFE

-382 SLNNITLLA
+382 SLSNITLLA

-413 MRQTGISA
+413 MRQTGSSA

-452 MPGIPGKFFF
+452 MPGIPGKFFV

-495 HDEDDTPAWVPTYLW
+495 HSEEDTPAWVPTYLW

-521 TLLAGIAFFAGSMML
+521 TLLAGIAFFAGSIAL
-536 ATRLPTEFMAAAD
+536 ATQLPTEFMAATD
-549 RGRSMIS
+549 RGRSVIS

-565 EQTTAAVQDITKRL
+565 EQTTAVVQDITRRL
-579 EKEQPAVDSVFA
+579 EGEAAVDSIFA
-591 TIGTAASSGRGPNQ
+591 TIGTAAESGGGPNR
-605 GSSSAEV
+605 GSTSAEV
-612 RTATVTVNLK
+612 RSANVTVNLK
-622 PLTERTMSQQQFE
+622 PRDERTVSQQEFE
-635 AEASPKLNG
+635 ADASPKLNDIA
-644 VPGARIQFGADG
+644 GARIQFGADG

-669 NGQAL
+669 NGDTLQ
-674 EKASDAL
+674 KTSDAL
-681 IDGMKSV
+681 IDQMKSV
-688 PGLINPTSTAA
+688 PGLGNPTSTAA

-711 AKAAELGVTPT
+711 AKAAELGITPT
-722 EIAATVKIATIGDT
+722 EIAQTVKIATVGDT
-736 DTSLAKFSLGDR
+736 DTSLPKFNLGDR
-748 QVSIVVTLPDGAIDD
+748 QVSIVVTLPDGAIDE
-763 PAKLAI
+763 PSKLAI
-769 LPLTGSK
+769 LPLTGTK
-776 GTVPLGAVAAIG
+776 GTVPLAAIADIS
-788 FDAGP
+788 FSAGP
-793 NSITR
+793 NSIAR

-807 EADLSGLTLGQAT
+807 EADLSGITLGEAT
-820 SAIRALPAMQNLP
+820 TAIRALPAMQNLP
-833 AGVHELARGD
+833 EGVRELARGD
-843 AQRMQELF
+843 AARMRELF

-861 IILMYLTLVLLF
+861 ILLMYLTLVLLF
-873 RSFVQPVTILVALP
+873 GSFVQPVTILVALP

-896 LLVTGKALGISP
+896 MLITGKALGLST
-908 LIGILM
+908 LIGLLM

-931 VAEKERGMS
+931 IAERERGMS
-940 RCEALLDAAR
+940 RFEALIDAAR

-1002 VPVVYTFMDDVQR
+1002 VPVVYTFMDDIQR
-1015 FFARHLG
+1015 LLSRHLR
-1022 KLLVEGPRTDRR
+1022 KLLVEGSGADEAADLPGARTGSR
-1034 AVTAIPGKVSDNAHP
+1034 
-1049 V
+1049 